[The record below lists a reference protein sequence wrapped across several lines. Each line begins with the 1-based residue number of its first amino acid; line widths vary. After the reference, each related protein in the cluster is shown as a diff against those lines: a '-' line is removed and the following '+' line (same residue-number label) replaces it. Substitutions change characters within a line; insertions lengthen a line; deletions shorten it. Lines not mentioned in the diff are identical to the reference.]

1 MRQHLFKRSFIIL
14 AACILIFGVLISV
27 VTHTTSSAHAASPP
41 QQGEP
46 QTPSLT
52 QVSITNRCQFEGGQ
66 TIATLNKGQ
75 EIDIT
80 AVASTTALDPDL
92 GTTDQEVLSIY
103 EAGLSPFRIIVVNSG
118 SHSFEFKANQNGVI
132 VNACWALIRT
142 DDDGDYSTAATFL
155 AWHSATVSYEV
166 ETGS

>member
-1 MRQHLFKRSFIIL
+1 MLRFKPRQLFFIL
-14 AACILIFGVLISV
+14 AACILIFGVMVSV
-27 VTHTTSSAHAASPP
+27 VTHTASSAHAASVT

-46 QTPSLT
+46 LTHSLT
-52 QVSITNRCQFEGGQ
+52 PVGITNRCQFEGGQ

-80 AVASTTALDPDL
+80 AVAKTTLLDPDP

-118 SHSFEFKANQNGVI
+118 PHSFEFHANQNGVI
-132 VNACWALIRT
+132 VDACWALIRT

-155 AWHSATVSYEV
+155 AWHNATVKYEV
-166 ETGS
+166 EIGS

>member
-1 MRQHLFKRSFIIL
+1 MRQHLFKRYFIIL

-27 VTHTTSSAHAASPP
+27 ATHAASSAHAASPV

-46 QTPSLT
+46 LTLSLT
-52 QVSITNRCQFEGGQ
+52 KVGITNRCQFEGGQ

-80 AVASTTALDPDL
+80 AVAKTTSLDPDL

-103 EAGLSPFRIIVVNSG
+103 EVGLSPFRIIVVNSG
-118 SHSFEFKANQNGVI
+118 SHSFEFSANQNGVTI
-132 VNACWALIRT
+132 DACWALIRT

-155 AWHSATVSYEV
+155 AWHNATVNYEV